1 MSIPASRSGAATARV
16 LEDLAATESLAAAI
30 AARSVRGD
38 VITLAGDLGTGKTT
52 FARFFIHARGVR
64 GEVPS
69 PTFTL
74 VQLYAAKGPTIWHFD
89 LYRIAGVE
97 EAVELGVEEAFA
109 EGISLIEWP
118 DRIAERLPAER
129 LDIEL
134 GFVAGRED
142 ARTARL
148 AGDEG
153 WRARLAEAAGSDGRP

>member
-1 MSIPASRSGAATARV
+1 MSIPASRSGAASSRV

-30 AARSVRGD
+30 AARSERGD

-52 FARFFIHARGVR
+52 FARFFVHARGVR

-89 LYRIAGVE
+89 LYRIAGDE
-97 EAVELGVEEAFA
+97 DALELGVEEAFA

-118 DRIAERLPAER
+118 DRIAAWLPAER

-153 WRARLAEAAGSDGRP
+153 WRLRLAEVAGSDGRP

>member
-30 AARSVRGD
+30 AARSERGD

-52 FARFFIHARGVR
+52 FARFFIHARGVL

-74 VQLYAAKGPTIWHFD
+74 VQLYAAEGPTIWHFD
-89 LYRIAGVE
+89 FYRIAGVE
-97 EAVELGVEEAFA
+97 EALELGVEEAFA

-118 DRIAERLPAER
+118 DRIAARLPAER

-153 WRARLAEAAGSDGRP
+153 WRSRLAEAAGSDGRP

>member
-30 AARSVRGD
+30 AARSERGD

-52 FARFFIHARGVR
+52 FARFFIHARGVL

-74 VQLYAAKGPTIWHFD
+74 VQLYAAEGPTIWHFD
-89 LYRIAGVE
+89 FYRIAGVD
-97 EAVELGVEEAFA
+97 EALELGVEEAFA

-118 DRIAERLPAER
+118 DRIAARLPAER
-129 LDIEL
+129 LDI
-134 GFVAGRED
+134 

-153 WRARLAEAAGSDGRP
+153 WRSRLAEAAGSDGRL

>member
-1 MSIPASRSGAATARV
+1 MSIPASRPGAATARV
-16 LEDLAATESLAAAI
+16 LADLAATESLAAAI
-30 AARSVRGD
+30 AARSERGD
-38 VITLAGDLGTGKTT
+38 VITLAGDLGTGKTA

-74 VQLYAAKGPTIWHFD
+74 VQLYAARGPTIWHFD

-97 EAVELGVEEAFA
+97 EALELGLEEAFA

-118 DRIAERLPAER
+118 DRIAALLPAER

-148 AGDEG
+148 AGDDR
-153 WRARLAEAAGSDGRP
+153 WRSRLAAAAGLDARP

>member
-1 MSIPASRSGAATARV
+1 MSIPASRSGAATARM
-16 LEDLAATESLAAAI
+16 LDDLAATESLAAAI
-30 AARSVRGD
+30 AARSERGD
-38 VITLAGDLGTGKTT
+38 VITLAGDLGAGKTT
-52 FARFFIHARGVR
+52 FARSFIHARGVR

-74 VQLYAAKGPTIWHFD
+74 VQLYAAKGATIWHFD

-97 EAVELGVEEAFA
+97 EALELGLEEAFA
-109 EGISLIEWP
+109 EGISLVEWP
-118 DRIAERLPAER
+118 DRIAARLPAER

-148 AGDEG
+148 AGDDR
-153 WRARLAEAAGSDGRP
+153 WRSRLAEAAGSDGHP